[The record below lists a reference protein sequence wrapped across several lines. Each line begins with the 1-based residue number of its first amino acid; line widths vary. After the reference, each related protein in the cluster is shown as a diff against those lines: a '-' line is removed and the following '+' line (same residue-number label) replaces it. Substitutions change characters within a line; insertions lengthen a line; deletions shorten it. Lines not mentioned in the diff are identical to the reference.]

1 MFFNTRG
8 ALAATVLIAATSVVA
23 EDFKVVPRGPL
34 AATLVGCYSSV
45 PGYGKTMPY
54 TYQSS
59 GWCQDHCSKEH
70 GAFALT
76 GGSDCVCGDTLPPS
90 SEKVS
95 TGKCSKSCSG
105 WPQDKCGGDGYYSVY
120 TTGLDDDIPT
130 YSKSNSTKDGA
141 GDKSTTK
148 TDSAATGVTTGAGGQ
163 TQIVTSNPSASPA
176 ADTEEKTSKSK
187 NTAAIAAG
195 VVVGVVGFAALCG
208 AGFFYWRSKKN
219 KSNAASGPIGGYGR
233 DSSPP
238 SMTDSRFD
246 GDYMAQRRQSNGS
259 IDDDHDFSRRI
270 LQVNMRGT
278 QPHCFETDFMVQVT
292 NPDR

>member
-8 ALAATVLIAATSVVA
+8 ALAATVLMAATSVVA
-23 EDFKVVPRGPL
+23 EDFKLVARGALSP
-34 AATLVGCYSSV
+34 TLVACYSSV
-45 PGYGKTMPY
+45 PGYGKAMSY

-76 GGSDCVCGDTLPPS
+76 GGSDCLCGDTLPPS
-90 SEKVS
+90 SDKVDS
-95 TGKCSKSCSG
+95 SKCSKPCSG
-105 WPQDKCGGDGYYSVY
+105 WPSDKCGAGGYYSVY

-130 YSKSNSTKDGA
+130 YSKSNSTKDG
-141 GDKSTTK
+141 DSSNTK
-148 TDSAATGVTTGAGGQ
+148 TDSATSISTGAGGQ
-163 TQIVTSNPSASPA
+163 TEVVTSNPTPAAA
-176 ADTEEKTSKSK
+176 ADTEEKTAKSK

-219 KSNAASGPIGGYGR
+219 KSNVAAGPIGGYGR

-270 LQVNMRGT
+270 LQV
-278 QPHCFETDFMVQVT
+278 T